1 MLNLIGGG
9 VLLPIASKAM
19 VKKDWRE
26 LDEAIKQKVTP
37 YLYNGGK
44 GAMIPI
50 AQMVMIRNRDRPPR
64 KFLWP
69 IKELG
74 EEAAFSFVFEG
85 SELLSRVTEGWDPVK
100 SPHLFREVCWKV
112 EERGFVG
119 ESAFHICFLMGTKAH
134 LNIGRRM
141 LHFYPKLINDIYMSE
156 EYYGEN
162 VLHMSAVAEDPTMV
176 KYLLEQGVDIHERA
190 YGNFFCPED
199 QKPSRNDSLE
209 HEGWYSV
216 LLPSDLFMLELLY
229 QSI

>member
-1 MLNLIGGG
+1 MFVKGGG
-9 VLLPIASKAM
+9 MLIPLASRAM

-37 YLYNGGK
+37 YLYNEGK

-50 AQMVMIRNRDRPPR
+50 AQMVLLRNRDRSAR
-64 KFLWP
+64 KALPP

-74 EEAAFSFVFEG
+74 PDVAFSFVFEG
-85 SELLSRVTEGWDPVK
+85 SDLLAQVTEGWDPVK
-100 SPHLFREVCWKV
+100 SPHLFRECCWKV

-119 ESAFHICFLMGTKAH
+119 ESAFHICFLMGTQAH
-134 LNIGRRM
+134 LNIGKRM
-141 LHFYPKLINDIYMSE
+141 LKYYPKLINDIYMSE

-199 QKPSRNDSLE
+199 QKPSRNDSLD
-209 HEGWYSV
+209 HEGKGKYI
-216 LLPSDLFMLELLY
+216 PP
-229 QSI
+229 I